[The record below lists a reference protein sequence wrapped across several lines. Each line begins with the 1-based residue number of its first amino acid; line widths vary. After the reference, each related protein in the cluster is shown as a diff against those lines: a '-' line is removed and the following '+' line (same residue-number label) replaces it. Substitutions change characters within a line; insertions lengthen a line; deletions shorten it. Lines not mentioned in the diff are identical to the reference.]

1 MTLRNLRI
9 FRTVCDLNSVTAAAE
24 KLYLSQPAVSAVIGE
39 MEQHF
44 GVKLFDRISRRLHIT
59 EAGKRVY
66 EYAAHIL
73 TLYDEMENGIRDWGK
88 AGVLRI
94 GSSITIG
101 NRLLPGIVKE
111 FSAEN
116 PEIKL
121 KVTIDNSGA
130 IERLVTQGELDVG
143 LIEGVTRQPQL
154 IVRQFMED
162 KLVVL
167 CGRGHPL
174 WEKGETSPRELCS
187 YPFILRE
194 KGSGTRELFDSS
206 LLIHNLAVEP
216 VWESISTS
224 AIVEAVAENLGLTAL
239 PYRLV
244 EKEIKR
250 GRVRTVEVPGL
261 SLTRNF
267 YLLRHG
273 GKYLSGAGEAF
284 IRKVLDGSL

>member
-9 FRTVCDLNSVTAAAE
+9 FRTVCDLGSVTAAAE

-101 NRLLPGIVKE
+101 NRLLPGIVKK

-121 KVTIDNSGA
+121 KVTIDNSSA

-174 WEKGETSPRELCS
+174 WEKGEASPRELCS

-250 GRVRTVEVPGL
+250 GRVRPVEVPGL